1 MLIKTQKSLLI
12 GFQILLAKIHLNRAQ
27 CLWDTNRTEKAPT
40 HYDGLLKTSAFLQLA
55 RTQAGNVQKAI
66 ADVEKPCGHFPRSP
80 CTASPPLVSAAVPRA
95 VLQPWSD
102 TGPLE
107 PGEILTLTSKNSG
120 PFDTRSY
127 STCLFVK
134 PLNEQR
140 SQTQCL
146 TSNFPP

>member
-12 GFQILLAKIHLNRAQ
+12 GFQILLAKIHLYRAQ
-27 CLWDTNRTEKAPT
+27 RLWDTNGTEKALT
-40 HYDGLLKTSAFLQLA
+40 HYDGLLKNAAFLQLA
-55 RTQAGNVQKAI
+55 RTQPGNVQKAI
-66 ADVEKPCGHFPRSP
+66 ADIEEPCGHFSRSP

-107 PGEILTLTSKNSG
+107 PGDILLLTSKSSG
-120 PFDTRSY
+120 PFDSRSY
-127 STCLFVK
+127 STRLFVK
-134 PLNEQR
+134 SLNEQR